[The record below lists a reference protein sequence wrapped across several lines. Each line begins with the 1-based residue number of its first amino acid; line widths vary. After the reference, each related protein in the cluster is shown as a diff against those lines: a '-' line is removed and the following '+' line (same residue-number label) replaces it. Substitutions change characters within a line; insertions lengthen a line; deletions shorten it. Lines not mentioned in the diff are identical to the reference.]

1 MIDIKDLTCTFN
13 AQTILQ
19 NINLNIQSHLCIL
32 GANGS
37 GKSTLAKAICG
48 LIEQDGEVSINATD
62 IKEFSLIQKAKLI
75 SYIPAKL
82 EIYDSFISVEEF
94 VLLGRFA
101 YKRSFFEYSDKDKDI
116 AQETLEFLKISHLKE
131 HAVCSLSSGEQQ
143 LSLIAQALTQQSQV
157 MIFDEPTANLD
168 PHNTKI
174 IAQYIKGLKE
184 RHQVILITH
193 DLHLASYFDADVA
206 FIKNKA
212 LTLYTQNFFN
222 DATLSELYDVKFKG
236 LVAQYD

>member
-1 MIDIKDLTCTFN
+1 MIDIKNLTCTFN

-48 LIEQDGEVSINATD
+48 LIEQDGKVYINATN
-62 IKEFSLIQKAKLI
+62 IKELSLIQKAKLI

-82 EIYDSFISVEEF
+82 EIYDSLISVEEF
-94 VLLGRFA
+94 VLLGRFP
-101 YKRSFFEYSDKDKDI
+101 YKKSFFEYSDKDKNI
-116 AQETLEFLKISHLKE
+116 AQQTLEFLKISHLKE
-131 HAVCSLSSGEQQ
+131 HALSSLSSGEQQ
-143 LSLIAQALTQQSQV
+143 LTLIAQALAQESKV
-157 MIFDEPTANLD
+157 MLFDEPTANLD

-184 RHQVILITH
+184 HHQVILITH
-193 DLHLASYFDADVA
+193 DLHLASYFDAEVA
-206 FIKNKA
+206 FIKNKSV
-212 LTLYTQNFFN
+212 TLYTENFFN
-222 DATLSELYDVKFKG
+222 DATLSELYDVNFKS